1 MGKPA
6 SILFRKSLPKP
17 ERDALRD
24 FAKQLSAQV
33 LTGSQFS
40 CLITDDA
47 HLRQLNS
54 DFLGHDYPTD
64 VLSFPSNEE
73 IELGE
78 LAISIDRA
86 REQAA
91 MHGHTLVEELKILML
106 HGVLHL
112 SGLDHETDKGQMRR
126 VETKWRKQLGLAGG
140 LIERTRR

>member
-6 SILFRKSLPKP
+6 SILFRKTLPKA

-24 FAKQLSAQV
+24 FARQLTEQV
-33 LTGSQFS
+33 LEGRQFV

-47 HLRQLNS
+47 QLRQLNA

-64 VLSFPSNEE
+64 VLSFPSGED

-86 REQAA
+86 NEQAVT
-91 MHGHTLVEELKILML
+91 HGHTLIEELKILML

-112 SGLDHETDKGQMRR
+112 SGMDHETDKGQMRR
-126 VETKWRKQLGLAGG
+126 VETKWRKELGLAGG